1 MPVKDIIKIAL
12 ALGFI
17 SLLLWLIFSEDT
29 TLNGNEDGEEP
40 EYYTGTYNVNDNDN
54 LVVYENIDQK

>member
-1 MPVKDIIKIAL
+1 MSGKDIIKIVL
-12 ALGFI
+12 ALVFI
-17 SLLLWLIFSEDT
+17 ALLLWLIFSEDT